1 MVGIQV
7 ILQRSEE
14 KLPMKKLSI
23 KPIVMSIILLIFW
36 YYTAYDVCQNLQGK
50 INMSQYLESVLFNYH
65 KILFN
70 NAICLLFVL
79 LVTIQNYKRE
89 EYVVRAKERNFLI
102 QIKQVVKYSCLYSIL
117 VLLLVFCVG
126 ASVVE
131 FDMGTMFAL
140 LQYGIVFLEI
150 NYGFSIFC
158 YYVSSIKNRNFAFVV
173 EMAIILILLLAI
185 HYYVFYFCDTITFQM
200 HTWFFLFLLIGILC
214 SIGLFKDLKEKEY
227 IR

>member
-23 KPIVMSIILLIFW
+23 KPIVMSFILLIFW

-102 QIKQVVKYSCLYSIL
+102 QIKQIVKYSCLYSIL
-117 VLLLVFCVG
+117 VLLLVVSIG
-126 ASVVE
+126 ASVIE
-131 FDMGTMFAL
+131 FDMSTMFAL
-140 LQYGIVFLEI
+140 LQYGIVFW
-150 NYGFSIFC
+150 
-158 YYVSSIKNRNFAFVV
+158 R
-173 EMAIILILLLAI
+173 LIMVL
-185 HYYVFYFCDTITFQM
+185 VYFFTMYHQ
-200 HTWFFLFLLIGILC
+200 
-214 SIGLFKDLKEKEY
+214 
-227 IR
+227 